1 MKISKLPIIGKNKTA
16 IKRIEY
22 NAVNMAPSVIERIEF
37 KSSPH
42 KSHFSVALY
51 VPFYVFI
58 PLVSRNR
65 FQNNKKRQQDHPA
78 AFLYPIR

>member
-1 MKISKLPIIGKNKTA
+1 MTKGTGSIKRNKLPIIGKNRTA

-42 KSHFSVALY
+42 IFLFSDALY

-58 PLVSRNR
+58 SSVSRN
-65 FQNNKKRQQDHPA
+65 
-78 AFLYPIR
+78 

>member
-1 MKISKLPIIGKNKTA
+1 MIGKNKTA

-42 KSHFSVALY
+42 ISLFPFSVCL
-51 VPFYVFI
+51 FYVFI
-58 PLVSRNR
+58 YLLSRNR
-65 FQNNKKRQQDHPA
+65 YCFSFNEKKDSKIILLP
-78 AFLYPIR
+78 F